1 MFSVTSDD
9 GTLIGYRQ
17 YGQGPGLVLVHGSL
31 MASQNLTK
39 LAEALA
45 DRFTVYVPDRRGR
58 GRSGP
63 FGDGYCARKEVEDLQ
78 ALLRSTN
85 SHSVFALSAGA
96 VMALESARHLSEIHR
111 LALYEPP
118 LNFHDSPSTD
128 WVPRYDREVAE
139 GKIASAFVSIVK
151 GTKDSRA
158 MALMPRFLI
167 RPLLSL
173 ALAFEA
179 KEIQVGV
186 IPLRDLVPTVHYDA
200 IVVNELTDALD
211 TFRNIQANVLVLRG
225 AKSAAYLHVACD
237 RLAEVLPNVRCV
249 EIPGVGHLA
258 ADNDGKPALVAT
270 ELRRF
275 FSESGSEQP
284 RVAPP

>member
-1 MFSVTSDD
+1 V
-9 GTLIGYRQ
+9 
-17 YGQGPGLVLVHGSL
+17 VLVHGSL

-45 DRFTVYVPDRRGR
+45 DVFTVYVPDRRGR

-63 FGDGYCARKEVEDLQ
+63 FGDRYCARKEVEDLG
-78 ALLRSTN
+78 ALLRSTR

-118 LNFHDSPSTD
+118 LNFRDSPSTD
-128 WVPRYDREVAE
+128 WVPRYDRELAE
-139 GKIASAFVSIVK
+139 GKIASAFVSVVK

-158 MALMPRFLI
+158 MALMPRFLL

-173 ALAFEA
+173 ALAAEA
-179 KEIQVGV
+179 KETPAGA
-186 IPLRDLVPTVHYDA
+186 IPLCDLVPTVHYDA

-211 TFRNIQANVLVLRG
+211 TFRSIRAEVLLLRG

-237 RLAEVLPNVRCV
+237 RLAAVLSNVRAV

-258 ADNDGKPALVAT
+258 ADNDGKPALVAS

-275 FSESGSEQP
+275 FSG
-284 RVAPP
+284 ACHDKGIDL